1 MLFRSLADHAGLF
14 FSLGDCA
21 LMVPTRSRRQA
32 GHTRDDAGVADGQL
46 SAMTQ
51 AEPTATVP
59 THESHG

>member
-1 MLFRSLADHAGLF
+1 MLGCF

-32 GHTRDDAGVADGQL
+32 GHTRDDAGMADGQL

-51 AEPTATVP
+51 AEPAATVP